1 MVFYLL
7 KVASFSRVS
16 FLLFL
21 KETISLTDQPL
32 NMLGDPWKTSFEP
45 IFFIGTN
52 CEIPLSMTVLRESQ
66 MSSTSLISWYFRI
79 LSF

>member
-7 KVASFSRVS
+7 KVASISGVS

-32 NMLGDPWKTSFEP
+32 NMLGDPWKTSF
-45 IFFIGTN
+45 
-52 CEIPLSMTVLRESQ
+52 
-66 MSSTSLISWYFRI
+66 
-79 LSF
+79 